1 MSINFTIS
9 QTLKIAA
16 CQEAVRDDM
25 ISAEYWGRDRLDRPG
40 DALQVQYTVVKFVKN
55 LADLY
60 VGYKNGEVKLSTVRS
75 SQRYLTLLLE
85 KVDLVVEAT
94 PEDVAQQ
101 RMILECT
108 LDQAQKWDLVQ
119 LSFKDLGIL
128 LEKELTRLGEKVAED
143 RALAF
148 KQYLYTRSV

>member
-16 CQEAVRDDM
+16 CQEAVREDS
-25 ISAEYWGRDRLDRPG
+25 ISAEYWGRDQLSKPG
-40 DALQVQYTVVKFVKN
+40 DALQVQYTVVKFLKN

-60 VGYKNGEVKLSTVRS
+60 TGYKNGEVKLSTVRS
-75 SQRYLTLLLE
+75 SQRYLALLLE
-85 KVDLVVEAT
+85 KVDLVVTST

-101 RMILECT
+101 RMIHEST
-108 LDQAQKWDLVQ
+108 LSESQKWDLAQ
-119 LSFKDLGIL
+119 LDFHGLGVF
-128 LEKELTRLGEKVAED
+128 LEEELTRLGEKVAKD

>member
-9 QTLKIAA
+9 QTLKIAE
-16 CQEAVRDDM
+16 CQRAVAEDLA
-25 ISAEYWGRDRLDRPG
+25 ISEEHGQDPSNQPG
-40 DALQVQYTVVKFVKN
+40 DDLQVHYTVVKFLTN

-60 VGYKNGEVKLSTVRS
+60 AGYKNGEVKLSTVRS

-85 KVDLVVEAT
+85 EVDLVVTAT

-101 RMILECT
+101 RMILEST
-108 LDQAQKWDLVQ
+108 LPDAQKWDLVQ
-119 LSFKDLGIL
+119 YDFKSLG
-128 LEKELTRLGEKVAED
+128 EHFERELTRLGEKVAED

>member
-16 CQEAVRDDM
+16 CQEAVREDS
-25 ISAEYWGRDRLDRPG
+25 ISAEYWGRDQLSKPG
-40 DALQVQYTVVKFVKN
+40 DALQVQYTVVKFLKN

-60 VGYKNGEVKLSTVRS
+60 AGYKNGEVKLSTVRS

-85 KVDLVVEAT
+85 KVDLVVSAT

-101 RMILECT
+101 RMILEST
-108 LDQAQKWDLVQ
+108 LPEAQKWDLVQ
-119 LSFKDLGIL
+119 YDFKSLGEHI
-128 LEKELTRLGEKVAED
+128 EGELTRLGKKVAED